1 MHTLPRGRFLTLILT
16 IFGLVALASTTV
28 TIAGQAGRIV
38 FDHAADE
45 KDIWGTLNIYS
56 VNADGTQ
63 LRALTT
69 DGQSYYPT
77 WSPDGRHILY
87 IHRTYGGDDLPHLE
101 TGPCKPDASVE
112 ECELYVMDST
122 GGNAHLL
129 RRLDGSIAAPAWSP
143 DGKSLAAEY
152 TPYAETAK
160 PRTPGEPIFGLFLIP
175 ANGQGEPRLVFPT
188 ATEPAWSSDGKKLA
202 LSVRVPGTGYAIGV
216 GDTDGTHQVQLTDP
230 SLYTTNPYIADA
242 HSPAWSPDGK
252 QIAYAATVLTTAPG
266 TTGTLGVSRTV
277 QIFLMGADGSDKRQ
291 LTTGN
296 QRCTHPTWSPDGK
309 AIAFYCFPAWAPACG
324 DPMGG
329 FRAPGSPEPECV
341 RRIFVMSLTDPDA
354 KPIQITQIDGARP
367 VFAPV
372 P

>member
-1 MHTLPRGRFLTLILT
+1 M
-16 IFGLVALASTTV
+16 IFGLVAVASTTV
-28 TIAGQAGRIV
+28 TIKGQAGRIV

-69 DGQSYYPT
+69 DGHSYSPT

-87 IHRTYGGDDLPHLE
+87 IHRTYGPDNLPQLE
-101 TGPCKPDASVE
+101 IGPRKPDASVE
-112 ECELYVMDST
+112 GDELYVMDST

-129 RRLDGSIAAPAWSP
+129 RRLEGQIAAPAWSP
-143 DGKSLAAEY
+143 DGKTLAAQY
-152 TPYAETAK
+152 TPYAEMAK
-160 PRTPGEPIFGLFLIP
+160 PRVRSGPIFGLFLIR
-175 ANGQGEPRLVFPT
+175 AGGQGEPRLLFPS
-188 ATEPAWSSDGKKLA
+188 ATDPAWSPDGKRLA
-202 LSVRVPGTGYAIGV
+202 FSVWPGYAIAV
-216 GDTDGTHQVQLTDP
+216 GNADGIDQVRLTEP
-230 SLYTTNPYIADA
+230 YLYTTNPYIAGAD
-242 HSPAWSPDGK
+242 SPTWSPDGK
-252 QIAYAATVLTTAPG
+252 QIAYAAAVITTAPG
-266 TTGTLGVSRTV
+266 TPGVNTQN
-277 QIFLMGADGSDKRQ
+277 QIFLMGSDGSNKRQ

-324 DPMGG
+324 DPEG
-329 FRAPGSPEPECV
+329 FRAPGPAEPECV